1 MRQTKTHKQILSLLS
16 KSPTPLSVADL
27 LSHLTVNKTT
37 IYRQLESLVKSKLVQ
52 EVRFSDRK
60 IRYELTSLPHHHHL
74 ICTVCDS
81 VQDILFSE
89 NIESLAQ
96 LSASDKQFSITNHYL
111 EFFGLCAKCQSH
123 VWTSSYRYQS

>member
-123 VWTSSYRYQS
+123 V